1 MDELSLHS
9 PTIIRQAKRKELW
22 ERREHEGNHR
32 SQARSAWTD
41 PEGRMGSMTAG
52 LGHGGREKEARIESG
67 GSEPS
72 AEQKAKNGPSG
83 SLGRTPALEVTLRA
97 VSG

>member
-1 MDELSLHS
+1 
-9 PTIIRQAKRKELW
+9 
-22 ERREHEGNHR
+22 
-32 SQARSAWTD
+32 
-41 PEGRMGSMTAG
+41 MTAG